1 VKLLKRIFDFYLDAS
16 VHVALAVYS
25 FMEITAFM
33 YGIRLNQH
41 LSYFVFF
48 GTIACYNF
56 VKYGIEAEKYILVS
70 NKYHKKIQLFSIV
83 CVLFSCFHAFYLKV
97 DSLFILA
104 ILVVITGLYALP
116 VLPQT
121 KNLRSLGGLKI
132 FLVAIVWAGVTS
144 VLPLTEIE
152 KVLKWD
158 DWVEVSQ
165 RILVVLVLLIPFEIR
180 DLSYDKPDLKTIPQR
195 IGVAKTK
202 IFGNFLVLLFFF
214 LSFLKDQLLE
224 LELLSKGTLFLVLGG
239 LMFVTKDKQSK
250 YFASFWV
257 ESIPIFWWLTILA
270 MNSCF

>member
-104 ILVVITGLYALP
+104 ILVVITGLYSLP

-132 FLVAIVWAGVTS
+132 FLVAIVWAGITS

-152 KVLKWD
+152 KALKWD
-158 DWVEVSQ
+158 DWIEVSQ

-202 IFGNFLVLLFFF
+202 IFGSFLVLLFFS
-214 LSFLKDQLLE
+214 LSFLKEQLLE
-224 LELLSKGTLFLVLGG
+224 LELLLKGTLFLVLGG